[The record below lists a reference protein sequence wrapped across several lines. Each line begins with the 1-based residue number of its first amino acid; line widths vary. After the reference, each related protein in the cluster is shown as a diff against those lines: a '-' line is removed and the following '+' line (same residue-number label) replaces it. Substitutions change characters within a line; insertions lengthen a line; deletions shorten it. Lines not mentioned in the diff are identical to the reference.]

1 MIPSI
6 YVNNLLLLGYRL
18 MTVDNNEEST
28 IRHRTENELSEAYYT
43 YFGVNPNN
51 NDNND

>member
-6 YVNNLLLLGYRL
+6 YINNPLFISLGL
-18 MTVDNNEEST
+18 MTVDNHEESK
-28 IRHRTENELSEAYYT
+28 IRHRTENELLKLYYT

-51 NDNND
+51 